1 MDNGWDIHWAFIVL
15 IVGAIATY
23 LPRCAG
29 VFISGRIQADSPI
42 FNWFGCVAYAL
53 LAGIVA
59 RMIVLPIGPLS
70 EVSLELRV
78 VSAIAA
84 VAVFYL
90 SRRNVIL
97 SVFSGIGLLMLGAW
111 IE

>member
-1 MDNGWDIHWAFIVL
+1 MDNGWDIQWAFIVL

-29 VFISGRIQADSPI
+29 VFISGRIQANSPI

-53 LAGIVA
+53 LAGMVA
-59 RMIVLPIGPLS
+59 RMIVLPAGPLND
-70 EVSLELRV
+70 VSLELRV
-78 VSAIAA
+78 ISAIAA
-84 VAVFYL
+84 VTVFYL
-90 SRRNVIL
+90 SRRNVLL

>member
-1 MDNGWDIHWAFIVL
+1 MDNGWDIQWAFVVL

-29 VFISGRIQADSPI
+29 VFISGRIQANSPI

-53 LAGIVA
+53 LAGMVA
-59 RMIVLPIGPLS
+59 RMIVLPVGPLND
-70 EVSLELRV
+70 VSLELRV
-78 VSAIAA
+78 ISAIGA
-84 VAVFYL
+84 VTVFYL
-90 SRRNVIL
+90 SRRNVLL

>member
-1 MDNGWDIHWAFIVL
+1 MDNGWEIHWAIIVL
-15 IVGAIATY
+15 IVGAVATY
-23 LPRCAG
+23 LPRCGG
-29 VFISGRIQADSPI
+29 VFISGRIQENSSI

-53 LAGIVA
+53 LAGMVA
-59 RMIVLPIGPLS
+59 RMIVLPLGPLS

-78 VSAIAA
+78 VSAIVA
-84 VAVFYL
+84 VAIFFL